1 MKVKIIAN
9 PRKPWAKELAKEV
22 AAFLKPVHTIVK
34 RGADATICIGG
45 DGTILYASHKG
56 RIGGA
61 VLGIG
66 GPQSYICQTTRSSW
80 KNHIL
85 KILNTGKTIEA
96 MALTASIGSEHFT
109 ALNDFVIHATHYRV
123 AELDVSYGPGK
134 ASFQGD
140 GVIISSAL
148 GSPAY
153 AYSAGADK
161 FGPTERKLIVVPICP
176 YRRAFSPQV
185 LGEDAAVEV
194 RVGSDCA
201 FIADGIFVRKL
212 DAGEIVRI
220 AKGRNIIFFE
230 GVGSDD
236 FKG

>member
-1 MKVKIIAN
+1 MKLKIIAN
-9 PRKPWAKELAKEV
+9 PRKPWSKALAKEV
-22 AAFLKPVHTIVK
+22 AAFVKGTHSVVK

-56 RIGGA
+56 RIEGT

-66 GPQSYICQTTRSSW
+66 SMRSYICQTTSDAW
-80 KNHIL
+80 KKHIM
-85 KILNTGKTIEA
+85 KILEDGKRIEA
-96 MALTASIGSEHFT
+96 MALMASIGSERFT

-123 AELDVSYGPGK
+123 AELDVSYGSGK

-153 AYSAGADK
+153 AYSAGADR

-185 LGEDAAVEV
+185 LGEETTVEV
-194 RVGSDCA
+194 RVGRDCA

-220 AKGRNIIFFE
+220 EKGKDITFFE
-230 GVGSDD
+230 GVGSDV